1 MCVIFD
7 CGHHHLESC
16 LSTSPLTCDLAGLF
30 KSKHGGFFACLFV
43 CLFCFVSVFAGAIV
57 CDHLSHA
64 VILSCIKKCLYC
76 CYYYCDFFSQ
86 WVGSDR
92 DRTVE
97 RYPRKYYTPE
107 IFYWLFLKLKK
118 LFCCLKG
125 LTIEQ
130 QVWKSALHVG
140 HCSMKLWKW
149 IFFSF
154 FFFLAFFY
162 VYCIVGFVF
171 CFSWRKFFVWIKGQY
186 AQFAQIQSRK
196 FWRLTVDCI
205 LSVFLLPS
213 SRMKTS
219 SSLTTY
225 DILL

>member
-1 MCVIFD
+1 MVVF
-7 CGHHHLESC
+7 L
-16 LSTSPLTCDLAGLF
+16 LV
-30 KSKHGGFFACLFV
+30 CLFV
-43 CLFCFVSVFAGAIV
+43 LFCFCFCGSN
-57 CDHLSHA
+57 
-64 VILSCIKKCLYC
+64 CLRPPQPRCNFIAYKEMPLLLLLLLQF
-76 CYYYCDFFSQ
+76 FFSQ

-107 IFYWLFLKLKK
+107 IFYWPFLRLKK

-149 IFFSF
+149 IFFF
-154 FFFLAFFY
+154 FFWAFFY

-171 CFSWRKFFVWIKGQY
+171 CFSWRKLFVWIKGQY

-196 FWRLTVDCI
+196 FGRLTVDCI

>member
-7 CGHHHLESC
+7 SGHYHLESC

-107 IFYWLFLKLKK
+107 IFYWPFLRLKK

-149 IFFSF
+149 IFFF
-154 FFFLAFFY
+154 FFFFGVLLCILYCGVCFLFFLEK
-162 VYCIVGFVF
+162 VF
-171 CFSWRKFFVWIKGQY
+171 CVDQRTIRTIRSNSKP
-186 AQFAQIQSRK
+186 QILKAHSRLYP
-196 FWRLTVDCI
+196 FIFLATVVSDENE
-205 LSVFLLPS
+205 F
-213 SRMKTS
+213 
-219 SSLTTY
+219 
-225 DILL
+225 